1 MKKKLLKKKK
11 QTPKNLGLRV
21 SKIELDFATH
31 NAVCS
36 ERYKNQKETLDR
48 IEKTIKR
55 NSEAIEKLFGISNKG
70 LGAIKIL
77 IFIGSVIVG
86 AFSVF
91 KFKDFI

>member
-1 MKKKLLKKKK
+1 MKKNLIKKKK
-11 QTPKNLGLRV
+11 TPKNVELRV
-21 SKIELDFATH
+21 SKIELEFATH

-36 ERYKNQKETLDR
+36 ELYKNQKETLDR

-70 LGAIKIL
+70 HGAIKIL
-77 IFIGSVIVG
+77 IFIGSLIVG
-86 AFSVF
+86 AFSVL